1 MSKVAGFYQKGE
13 VPFSY
18 YLGKKRRLYKKI
30 KKRLKRDQQD
40 QYALKTLPQK
50 LKVFPIGHPLRYEG
64 AKHRGKY
71 YRLLTE
77 GGMEEMIIFFV
88 DNFHKPKEIKEI
100 RFRPKGSNQEI
111 SLDDLVVKEENM
123 RRY

>member
-1 MSKVAGFYQKGE
+1 MSKVAGFYKKGE

-71 YRLLTE
+71 YRLLIE
-77 GGMEEMIIFFV
+77 GG
-88 DNFHKPKEIKEI
+88 IKEI
-100 RFRPKGSNQEI
+100 RFRPKDSEQEI
-111 SLDDLVVKEENM
+111 PLEDLVAG
-123 RRY
+123 RSW